1 MLLSLLCGLWLM
13 PAMPT
18 GVAVVTLTAALSLVL
33 TGAGDVRLWQPE
45 DRILMKSENSGAA
58 H

>member
-1 MLLSLLCGLWLM
+1 MPTM
-13 PAMPT
+13 PA
-18 GVAVVTLTAALSLVL
+18 GVAAVTLTAALSLVF

-45 DRILMKSENSGAA
+45 DRILMRSGNSGAD